1 MTFKEKNHEWISLTL
16 KTTSL
21 ILDNLTRDEGMYG
34 IDANHYLVIDHCI
47 EMLSRV
53 QNRLKYEPREEELDH
68 GEI

>member
-53 QNRLKYEPREEELDH
+53 
-68 GEI
+68 

>member
-34 IDANHYLVIDHCI
+34 SEIIRIVAGSKTPPEDFDA
-47 EMLSRV
+47 
-53 QNRLKYEPREEELDH
+53 
-68 GEI
+68 